1 MARPKSPNLRVVFF
15 RLASGDEPVRR
26 WLKEDLSLD
35 DRKRIGQDIM
45 TIQFRWPLG
54 MPLVRSMGDGLH
66 EVRSRL
72 KSGIARVFFSVE
84 ENTLVLLHGFVK
96 KTQKTPMGDLELARK
111 RLQALRRNS
120 P

>member
-1 MARPKSPNLRVVFF
+1 MARPKSPKLRVLFF
-15 RLASGDEPVRR
+15 RLTSGEEPVRR
-26 WLKEDLSLD
+26 WLKEDLSLEE
-35 DRKRIGQDIM
+35 RKRIGRDIM

-54 MPLVRSMGDGLH
+54 MPLVRSLGEGLH

-72 KSGIARVFFSVE
+72 KSGIARVFFSIEVD
-84 ENTLVLLHGFVK
+84 TMVLLHGFVK
-96 KTQKTPMGDLELARK
+96 KTQKTPIGDLEIARK